1 MIINAFF
8 EFLKTAYLFGEQNL
22 LGLLL
27 RVYRNMSGWYNAG
40 ILLTRVK
47 NPTVFL
53 RQSITNIISVLFCK
67 ETIKNPFESRY
78 IKERDGKKT
87 FHRSYFRLNFV
98 TRRPQIIRRKSND
111 ATTIGLY
118 LYMWKK
124 YSSFNELNN
133 F

>member
-8 EFLKTAYLFGEQNL
+8 EFLKTAYLFGEQYL

-40 ILLTRVK
+40 ILLIRVK

-67 ETIKNPFESRY
+67 ETIKKPFESRY
-78 IKERDGKKT
+78 IKERDGK
-87 FHRSYFRLNFV
+87 RLSIGHIFV
-98 TRRPQIIRRKSND
+98 
-111 ATTIGLY
+111 
-118 LYMWKK
+118 
-124 YSSFNELNN
+124 
-133 F
+133 

>member
-40 ILLTRVK
+40 IPLIRVK
-47 NPTVFL
+47 KSQQFFL

-67 ETIKNPFESRY
+67 ETIKKPFESRY
-78 IKERDGKKT
+78 IKERDGK
-87 FHRSYFRLNFV
+87 RLSIGHIFV
-98 TRRPQIIRRKSND
+98 
-111 ATTIGLY
+111 
-118 LYMWKK
+118 
-124 YSSFNELNN
+124 
-133 F
+133 